1 MYAVAYYLSYL
12 KITFDNSC
20 FFADR
25 LCRAEYRALSVIHVR
40 TYHATRRSST
50 SLRYTPLA
58 HALCE
63 RERPQTPPSHREAR
77 AGGARDYWTL
87 YVQNVRTSA
96 DLVSSI
102 LTWISG
108 FQSGFLDFKV
118 DFWISKWISGFQVG
132 FLDFRLDFRIS
143 EWISGFQS
151 GFLDF
156 KVDFW
161 ISEWISGFL
170 DFRLDF
176 WISNWISA
184 DGVRDFSRDGP
195 LGAHRAAKS

>member
-1 MYAVAYYLSYL
+1 MHATLYLRDNCNITNLHVCSSLYLFYL
-12 KITFDNSC
+12 KITFDNS
-20 FFADR
+20 FAFTC
-25 LCRAEYRALSVIHVR
+25 LHK
-40 TYHATRRSST
+40 
-50 SLRYTPLA
+50 TPLA

-77 AGGARDYWTL
+77 AGGARDYWTI
-87 YVQNVRTSA
+87 YVQNVRTSS

-108 FQSGFLDFKV
+108 FQS
-118 DFWISKWISGFQVG
+118 G

-161 ISEWISGFL
+161 ISQWISGFQIG
-170 DFRLDF
+170 FPPTVYE
-176 WISNWISA
+176 ISLVTDPSPSGSVPSSTPSA
-184 DGVRDFSRDGP
+184 KRIRNC
-195 LGAHRAAKS
+195 

>member
-1 MYAVAYYLSYL
+1 MHATLYLRGNCNITNLHVCSSFYLFYL
-12 KITFDNSC
+12 KITFDNS
-20 FFADR
+20 FAF
-25 LCRAEYRALSVIHVR
+25 
-40 TYHATRRSST
+40 T
-50 SLRYTPLA
+50 SLHKTPLA

-77 AGGARDYWTL
+77 AGRARDYWTI
-87 YVQNVRTSA
+87 YVQNVRTSS

-102 LTWISG
+102 PTWISG
-108 FQSGFLDFKV
+108 FQS
-118 DFWISKWISGFQVG
+118 G

-161 ISEWISGFL
+161 ISEWISGFQSG
-170 DFRLDF
+170 FLDF
-176 WISNWISA
+176 WISDWISGFQIGFPPTVYEISLVTDPSIYTSCRVQF
-184 DGVRDFSRDGP
+184 DGI
-195 LGAHRAAKS
+195 